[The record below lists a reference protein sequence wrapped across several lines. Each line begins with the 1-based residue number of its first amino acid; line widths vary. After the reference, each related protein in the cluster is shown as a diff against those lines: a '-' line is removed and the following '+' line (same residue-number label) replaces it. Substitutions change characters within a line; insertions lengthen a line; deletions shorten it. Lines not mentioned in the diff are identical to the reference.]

1 MKFSSTRH
9 GSLFLTTTRL
19 ESRSTNN
26 FVGVATGF
34 FFQYS
39 QIGHGAQFIVTN
51 KHVVENKEEV
61 LAHFLEGSEYEPK
74 LGNIIKYKIKNPDQK
89 FILHEDYDLAILPMR
104 EINQY
109 ISKIKIPISHSFIRS
124 HSIIRER
131 VQIEDVYFIGYPD
144 GLWDSYNYLPILR
157 KGSTATL
164 MSVDYGGKELFLID
178 ANTIPG
184 SSGSPVFIKIVD
196 YDYDKDAEEIDSTER
211 YRFAG
216 ILASRFK
223 RRPKVGTR
231 EIPIPLSN
239 QEDDLRTNINIGVV
253 IKSIVLQNF
262 IHSYLVSQNLITDW
276 FGSY

>member
-1 MKFSSTRH
+1 MKSTDRSFH
-9 GSLFLTTTRL
+9 GNGSLFLKTTRL

-26 FVGVATGF
+26 VVGVATGF
-34 FFQYS
+34 FYQYS
-39 QIGHGAQFIVTN
+39 QIGHGSKYIVTN
-51 KHVVENKEEV
+51 KHVVENKDEV
-61 LAHFLEGSEYEPK
+61 VAHFLEGSEYGPK

-89 FILHEDYDLAILPMR
+89 FILHEDYDLAIFPMR
-104 EINQY
+104 D
-109 ISKIKIPISHSFIRS
+109 ISKIKRPFSCSFIRS
-124 HSIIRER
+124 HSIGAHAHS
-131 VQIEDVYFIGYPD
+131 IEDVYFIGYPD

-184 SSGSPVFIKIVD
+184 SSGSPVFIKVVD
-196 YDYDKDAEEIDSTER
+196 YDYDKDSEEIDSSER

-223 RRPKVGTR
+223 RRTKVGTI
-231 EIPIPLSN
+231 EVPIPLSN
-239 QEDDLRTNINIGVV
+239 QEDDLKTNINIGVV
-253 IKSIVLQNF
+253 IKSIVLQKF